1 MTSKTISDT
10 ERREVAERLR
20 SVAREVDRGGFS
32 ETIKHVKL
40 AVFEDLDRYRPNGT
54 LDRLADLIEPGE
66 PKVRCVAEVKVDGER
81 LEELVHD
88 AAVELTGIDRD
99 ALLRLSDEI
108 YDTSCDNHGEL
119 TVDLIDIWGWAQAI
133 CESLGVES

>member
-1 MTSKTISDT
+1 MTATTISDT

-54 LDRLADLIEPGE
+54 LDRLADLIEPDHVGDSN
-66 PKVRCVAEVKVDGER
+66 KMV
-81 LEELVHD
+81 
-88 AAVELTGIDRD
+88 DRD
-99 ALLRLSDEI
+99 ALLALAE
-108 YDTSCDNHGEL
+108 EL
-119 TVDLIDIWGWAQAI
+119 EEEAGSVCGVCMGKSARRIREA
-133 CESLGVES
+133 LGVES